1 MESDRL
7 IWLIEYGWWLYAWWP
22 MNVKRTQNGKR
33 EKWKL
38 LATPIDQICKQRVS
52 QKQGESEKKIIGTN
66 EKWPKDRHGQ
76 DIKLCHSLHVHR
88 QNQAAKYGDFQ
99 SSYKSKV
106 NSCIV
111 CSLCS
116 SSSDRPFFF
125 SFPFWQD
132 VIDSYG
138 KIATNDWSEV
148 KNEGVEKKTR

>member
-106 NSCIV
+106 NSCIFLFTLLIV
-111 CSLCS
+111 IRSTIFFLILSLTRC
-116 SSSDRPFFF
+116 DWFVWKNGNERL
-125 SFPFWQD
+125 
-132 VIDSYG
+132 
-138 KIATNDWSEV
+138 KWSE
-148 KNEGVEKKTR
+148 EWRRREKTR